1 MVCSNTPEEEMNFI
15 TYLVI
20 TFNKRAK
27 TGWLAEKLSGRSEMI
42 ADVETLKKKE
52 QEP

>member
-27 TGWLAEKLSGRSEMI
+27 TGWLAEKVVRQVRNDDGR
-42 ADVETLKKKE
+42 
-52 QEP
+52 